1 LATPPRCARERRNDE
16 GMAARYASAG
26 RGRLCCAGAASRAEE
41 LGRASQRSA
50 LARRTGF
57 RLEATAAVPDGK
69 ALGGFD
75 RGSLSLWWT
84 RDKATLLPRTRAA
97 QARSHETIGVDVS
110 PHLFRT
116 AAATTSACYGTDMPY
131 LASVVLGNTD
141 PRVTEEHYIRT
152 TTLNAAKDYAAIL
165 SLGAILGEGERGMP
179 KRRNR
184 KRQCSE
190 PRCCWHQGSKGRTSE
205 G

>member
-1 LATPPRCARERRNDE
+1 
-16 GMAARYASAG
+16 
-26 RGRLCCAGAASRAEE
+26 
-41 LGRASQRSA
+41 
-50 LARRTGF
+50 
-57 RLEATAAVPDGK
+57 
-69 ALGGFD
+69 
-75 RGSLSLWWT
+75 
-84 RDKATLLPRTRAA
+84 
-97 QARSHETIGVDVS
+97 
-110 PHLFRT
+110 
-116 AAATTSACYGTDMPY
+116 MPY
-131 LASVVLGNTD
+131 LASAVLGNTD

-184 KRQCSE
+184 KRKCSE